1 MATKSVASSVVKVA
15 VASLVVGLALSLF
28 DIQPQDLMRNLGDT
42 VVEIFN
48 LMVDLLEWSVKYIL
62 IGAIVVVPIWLVRV
76 AIRMTRDGLKKD

>member
-1 MATKSVASSVVKVA
+1 MATKTVASTVVKIA
-15 VASLVVGLALSLF
+15 VASLAVGLALSLF

-42 VVEIFN
+42 VVEIFD

>member
-48 LMVDLLEWSVKYIL
+48 LMVDMLEWSVKYIL